1 MKFFDIFTKRKLQ
14 TMKFK
19 TYLLFKNKTY
29 LFSFMVVMLA
39 SILCPHRGYSQVDY
53 YYGLHKKGLSIGIGG
68 GVSILNAHYRD
79 NPLSGVG
86 LVKVDYD
93 FTQYISVGVEGQMG
107 QLLGQDVVPNKQY
120 FPFSLDNYSSVSL
133 GMRFSVG
140 AIKDYPTSTALQDVI
155 KKIYLGVGGG
165 IIMTHISLGDYRLS
179 TNKTQYHQ
187 PQMDGNY
194 FIVPI
199 NIGTNINLPGIFGA
213 DKLELNPNYQFNYSP
228 SEYLDGIGPSA
239 EHTKFPF
246 TGYTL
251 FSLTLKYKF

>member
-1 MKFFDIFTKRKLQ
+1 
-14 TMKFK
+14 MKFK

-53 YYGLHKKGLSIGIGG
+53 YYGQHKRGLSIGIGG

-107 QLLGQDVVPNKQY
+107 QLLGQDVVPNRQY

-133 GMRFSVG
+133 GVRVSVG

-165 IIMTHISLGDYRLS
+165 VVMTHISLGDYRLS
-179 TNKTQYHQ
+179 TNKGSYST
-187 PQMDGNY
+187 PQMDKTC
-194 FIVPI
+194 FVIPI
-199 NIGTNINLPGIFGA
+199 NIGTNINLPGILGA
-213 DKLELNPNYQFNYSP
+213 DKLELNPNYQFNYSRDQ
-228 SEYLDGIGPSA
+228 YLDGIGPA
-239 EHTKFPF
+239 DQYTKHDY
-246 TGYTL
+246 TGYSL
-251 FSLTLKYKF
+251 ISLTLKYKF